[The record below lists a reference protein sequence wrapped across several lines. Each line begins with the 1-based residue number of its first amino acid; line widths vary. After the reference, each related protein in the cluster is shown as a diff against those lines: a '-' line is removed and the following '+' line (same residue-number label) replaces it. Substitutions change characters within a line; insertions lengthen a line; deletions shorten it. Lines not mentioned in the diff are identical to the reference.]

1 MADDNELVQESESQE
16 GQKPEAKAE
25 KPKRDPVAE
34 LKSVKDREVA
44 EARKQAKAYERDLA
58 EARAALDEQKA
69 YVQLLKERGE
79 LTDDEEAR
87 VRALASRES
96 KLSQREQRATEIERT
111 LTVKLLSEKYGVPSD
126 VIEDYDDPRDMQ
138 IAALEY
144 AISQKAEPAETQVA
158 VKEPEPQAESEDDD
172 TDLRFDLGAGGRKKI
187 SINDIPLGDP
197 RFKEIEAQLKRRS
210 RV

>member
-16 GQKPEAKAE
+16 EQKPEAKAE